1 MDSSLEQDNTSSVS
15 LFQIRKPRL
24 TLDNDVIL
32 TSLTRNKL
40 DEAIGSMKFH
50 TTIYHDWGF
59 GAVDPMGRNMVLN
72 FYGPPGTGKTLAAEA
87 LAGTLGR
94 EFIHIGIAELES
106 KYVGDTA
113 KNIAIAFEAART
125 ESAVLFFD
133 EADTLLGARLS
144 SVTQGIDNEINAMR
158 STLLMELERFD
169 GVVIFATNFAKNYD
183 HAFVSRIRYHIE
195 FQLPDLDCRK
205 QLWQRFLVPGVPL
218 EEERNLIIERCAE
231 KSHGLSGREIR
242 NALRTA
248 FPKALVNSHDD
259 PKVLWE
265 HLSLAIDDVHVA
277 QRDIGKRQQHETR
290 YGSEESARAGAK
302 MLGLGKE

>member
-1 MDSSLEQDNTSSVS
+1 MSKSQSDPSIS
-15 LFQIRKPRL
+15 LFQVRKPRL
-24 TLDNDVIL
+24 TLEKDVIL
-32 TSLTRNKL
+32 TSSTRYRL
-40 DEAIGSMKFH
+40 DEAIGAMKFH

-72 FYGPPGTGKTLAAEA
+72 FYGPPGTGKTLSAEA

-113 KNIAIAFEAART
+113 KNIAVAFEAARA

-195 FQLPDLDCRK
+195 FQLPDIDCRR
-205 QLWQRFLVPGVPL
+205 QLWRRLLVPGVPL
-218 EEERNLIIERCAE
+218 AEDRDTLIERCVE
-231 KSHGLSGREIR
+231 ESHGLSGREIR
-242 NALRTA
+242 NVLRTT
-248 FPKALVNSHDD
+248 FPKALVAGDIE
-259 PKVLWE
+259 PRVLWE
-265 HLSLAIDDVHVA
+265 HLSASIHDVHVA
-277 QRDIGKRQQHETR
+277 KLNVGKHQHHETR
-290 YGSEESARAGAK
+290 HSSEESLKAGVK
-302 MLGLGKE
+302 ILGLAN